1 MEQKDPEVGTSEI
14 IRNYGRIG
22 HALREPR
29 GGFMSRRVLART
41 LAAMLAL
48 ATARPIGAQTP
59 GDTVGPPRSE
69 GSSRRW
75 WALFATGFASSIL
88 AHEGAHVAAAYA
100 VGGRP
105 SFGLNEGRPTI
116 YSGVNATTEPRKQF
130 VFSSAGLTVQS
141 LIDEGILDAPHGSSR
156 AGAFERG
163 LLAGGLATSFFYVTI
178 GRTGTVSD
186 VDFMARTSRLNK
198 TSITAIFGGL
208 ALAHSWRIAHNSRYA
223 DFFARPAPEGGLR
236 VGVTLDP

>member
-1 MEQKDPEVGTSEI
+1 M
-14 IRNYGRIG
+14 
-22 HALREPR
+22 
-29 GGFMSRRVLART
+29 
-41 LAAMLAL
+41 
-48 ATARPIGAQTP
+48 
-59 GDTVGPPRSE
+59 
-69 GSSRRW
+69 RRW

-105 SFGLNEGRPTI
+105 TFGLNEGRPTI
-116 YSGVNATTEPRKQF
+116 YSGVDATAEPRKQF

-141 LIDEGILDAPHGSSR
+141 LVDEGLLDAPHRSGK

-178 GRTGTVSD
+178 GRSGSVSD
-186 VDFMARTSRLNK
+186 VEFMARTSKLNK

-208 ALAHSWRIAHNSRYA
+208 ALVHTLRIAHDSRYT
-223 DFFARPAPEGGLR
+223 DFFARPAPGGGLR
-236 VGVTLDP
+236 IGMTVDP

>member
-1 MEQKDPEVGTSEI
+1 MEQKDPEVRTSKI
-14 IRNYGRIG
+14 IRNCGRIG
-22 HALREPR
+22 HA
-29 GGFMSRRVLART
+29 SLARMIG
-41 LAAMLAL
+41 AILAL
-48 ATARPIGAQTP
+48 AIARPSAAQTP
-59 GDTVGPPRSE
+59 ADSLFLTRNE
-69 GSSRRW
+69 GSSGRW
-75 WALFATGFASSIL
+75 WFVFATGFASSIL
-88 AHEGAHVAAAYA
+88 AHEAAHVVAAYA

-116 YSGVNATTEPRKQF
+116 YSGIDATTDPRKQF

-141 LIDEGILDAPHGSSR
+141 LIDEGILDAPHHSSR

-178 GRTGTVSD
+178 GRTGSVSD

-208 ALAHSWRIAHNSRYA
+208 ALAHAWRVTHNSRYA

-236 VGVTLDP
+236 VGMTLEP